1 MDEPSDVGRSNVTA
15 AMLVLLFVWVV
26 GILVGLIAGLVL

>member
-1 MDEPSDVGRSNVTA
+1 VTA

-26 GILVGLIAGLVL
+26 GILVGLIAGLAL